1 MTELTDIEIINKI
14 KSGEINFFKE
24 LVLIYKDKSFSLIMK
39 ILKNRNE
46 SEDCLQEVF
55 MKIFNSIMS
64 GSFEE
69 KSKFSTYVYS
79 IVYNSAVDYYKKNKK
94 KTFNIVSIDVNDSN
108 YKIGDELTVNFNDSL
123 VEKELYS
130 SGSEYNPDQKLTQKE
145 ISTIISEY
153 LKNIPEHYS
162 VILNMFYINEL
173 SYEEISKILNLP
185 LGTIKNRIF
194 RAKEKLKELLLKRI
208 TAEELLEY
216 V

>member
-14 KSGEINFFKE
+14 KSGEINLFKE

-162 VILNMFYINEL
+162 VILNMLYINEL

>member
-1 MTELTDIEIINKI
+1 
-14 KSGEINFFKE
+14 
-24 LVLIYKDKSFSLIMK
+24 
-39 ILKNRNE
+39 
-46 SEDCLQEVF
+46 

-162 VILNMFYINEL
+162 VILNMLYINEL

>member
-1 MTELTDIEIINKI
+1 
-14 KSGEINFFKE
+14 
-24 LVLIYKDKSFSLIMK
+24 
-39 ILKNRNE
+39 
-46 SEDCLQEVF
+46 

>member
-1 MTELTDIEIINKI
+1 LTDIEIINKV
-14 KSGEINFFKE
+14 KSGEVNEFKE
-24 LVLIYKDKSFSLIMK
+24 LVLVYKDKSFSLIMK

-55 MKIFNSIMS
+55 MKIFNALMS

-79 IVYNSAVDYYKKNKK
+79 IVYNTALDYYKKNKK
-94 KTFNIVSIDVNDSN
+94 KNFNIVSIDVNDSN

-123 VEKELYS
+123 VEKGLYS
-130 SGSEYNPDQKLTQKE
+130 SGNEYNPDQKLTQNE
-145 ISTIISEY
+145 ISLIITEY

-173 SYEEISKILNLP
+173 SYDEISKILNLP

>member
-1 MTELTDIEIINKI
+1 MTELTDIEIIYKI
-14 KSGEINFFKE
+14 KSGEINLFKE
-24 LVLIYKDKSFSLIMK
+24 LVLRYKDKSFSLIMK

-55 MKIFNSIMS
+55 IKIFNSIMS

-69 KSKFSTYVYS
+69 KSKFSTYIYS
-79 IVYNSAVDYYKKNKK
+79 IVYNTTIDYYKKNKK

-194 RAKEKLKELLLKRI
+194 RAKDKLKELLLKRI
-208 TAEELLEY
+208 TAEELLDY

>member
-14 KSGEINFFKE
+14 KSGEINLFKE